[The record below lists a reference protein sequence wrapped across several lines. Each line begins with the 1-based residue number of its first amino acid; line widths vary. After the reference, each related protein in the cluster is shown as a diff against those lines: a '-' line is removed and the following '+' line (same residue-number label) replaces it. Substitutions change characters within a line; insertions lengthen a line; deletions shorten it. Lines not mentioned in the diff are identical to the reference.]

1 MRDEN
6 IIVNNSIQNGTYR
19 ITYYT
24 DDHKGLNN
32 ARTIN
37 LVINKKEA
45 QVSTDNNST
54 DVTGISENN
63 ESQSM
68 EEMPSQIQAQ
78 NQ

>member
-1 MRDEN
+1 M
-6 IIVNNSIQNGTYR
+6 
-19 ITYYT
+19 
-24 DDHKGLNN
+24 
-32 ARTIN
+32 
-37 LVINKKEA
+37 
-45 QVSTDNNST
+45 STDNNST